1 MKIILKFL
9 VYFGFSFILV
19 FFIEDFN
26 FLIIPFFSII
36 IDLLLIFGLFP
47 IHLFLL
53 NAFLKM
59 DVDIR
64 LFDFGLPLSDEET
77 QFIVELVDQLENI
90 EELWALGLVGA

>member
-1 MKIILKFL
+1 
-9 VYFGFSFILV
+9 
-19 FFIEDFN
+19 
-26 FLIIPFFSII
+26 
-36 IDLLLIFGLFP
+36 
-47 IHLFLL
+47 
-53 NAFLKM
+53 M